1 MPDPMTA
8 VGGATLVTGFMGAD
22 AAGDAAKAQE
32 RAGQAGIAEQRAAR
46 ESFERRT
53 DPFRQTGQAAAL
65 PILELLGITPPPELL
80 PQTQQVS
87 ALQSQLDAVNS
98 QLSATPTPPPI
109 SPNPK
114 RDRGIDFQNARRI
127 ADWRA
132 SQPDQSALMAQ
143 RDQLTQQ
150 IAQAQAAPAAV
161 PATPTAQ
168 TGQQQSLL
176 AQVNPLVDFMRQ
188 QGFEDIQESAAAR
201 GRLGAGGTLRDLTE
215 FNTNL
220 AATVVPQLQQQRFNQ
235 LFNLLGLGANAAA
248 GQGTAGLQTATNI
261 GNLMGNIGQAQAQ
274 GAIGQANAFG
284 GMIGGL
290 SGIYGAQ
297 QGGLFNRPMT
307 PNFNTG
313 TRIDPATG
321 AMSSPV
327 LGGF

>member
-8 VGGATLVTGFMGAD
+8 LGGATLVTGFMGAD
-22 AAGDAAKAQE
+22 AAGDAADDQARAAQ
-32 RAGQAGIAEQRAAR
+32 QGIGEQRAAR
-46 ESFERRT
+46 EAFERRT

-87 ALQSQLDAVNS
+87 ALQSQLDAINS

-114 RDRGIDFQNARRI
+114 RDQGIDLQNARRM

-150 IAQAQAAPAAV
+150 IAQAQAAPAA
-161 PATPTAQ
+161 PAATAAPN
-168 TGQQQSLL
+168 QQQSLL

-261 GNLMGNIGQAQAQ
+261 GNLMGNIGSAQAQ
-274 GAIGQANAFG
+274 GAIGQANAFS